1 MTEVSGSLKAAD
13 SKAPAYFWTTVL
25 NKYIYLSKTLL
36 MLSTMDALKKRASAD
51 SWRASKKVMWWG
63 MKY

>member
-25 NKYIYLSKTLL
+25 NKYIYIS
-36 MLSTMDALKKRASAD
+36 
-51 SWRASKKVMWWG
+51 
-63 MKY
+63 